1 MCERVHCVENS
12 RMCCAFFS
20 QREKCHCDR
29 FFFSFWRLRT
39 ELRYVVLLDFLPLD
53 VISPHA
59 DILMVLFTRDFEC
72 RGEIPITSNLRG
84 KLRLGCLVF
93 HRARPRRPPWNGS
106 CFSEEILEGTD
117 RHIGCWWWW

>member
-1 MCERVHCVENS
+1 MLKTRV
-12 RMCCAFFS
+12 CAARFFRNEKNVTVIGFFS
-20 QREKCHCDR
+20 HFGDFGRN
-29 FFFSFWRLRT
+29 FG
-39 ELRYVVLLDFLPLD
+39 YVVLLDFLPLD

-93 HRARPRRPPWNGS
+93 HRARPRRPPWNGC

-117 RHIGCWWWW
+117 RHIGC